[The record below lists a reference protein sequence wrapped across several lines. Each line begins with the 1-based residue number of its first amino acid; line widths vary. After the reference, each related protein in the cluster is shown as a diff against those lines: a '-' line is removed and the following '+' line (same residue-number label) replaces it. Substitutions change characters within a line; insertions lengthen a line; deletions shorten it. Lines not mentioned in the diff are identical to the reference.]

1 MSHRNPAYCH
11 KQNPGEVT
19 RAQFPLVFCPKQ
31 NPGEVT
37 ATLLGLAAAV
47 ASSPARRPKPAKPAK
62 KGKAAGKK
70 K

>member
-1 MSHRNPAYCH
+1 MSQRNPLYCH
-11 KQNPGEVT
+11 KQNPGDVT
-19 RAQFPLVFCPKQ
+19 RAQFPLVFCHKQ

-37 ATLLGLAAAV
+37 AGLLGLAAAAGV
-47 ASSPARRPKPAKPAK
+47 EALARRLSPKPAK

>member
-1 MSHRNPAYCH
+1 MSLRNPLYCH
-11 KQNPGEVT
+11 KQNPGEVA
-19 RAQFPLVFCPKQ
+19 RAQFPLVFCHKQ

-37 ATLLGLAAAV
+37 AGLLGLAAA
-47 ASSPARRPKPAKPAK
+47 AGARALARRLKPTPAK